1 MNVGCISS
9 IVCRYDVVGD
19 YVTNNKIDIKLTKL
33 PNYLMGIIKKTI
45 TITKRIQNVLPEKK
59 KKDKR
64 VKWGK

>member
-33 PNYLMGIIKKTI
+33 PNYLMRIKKKTI

-64 VKWGK
+64 GK